1 MSYVLRRLVFYL
13 IAGWASLSLNFLIP
27 RLMPGDPGLALQA
40 QLSRSGQQLRPEQLE
55 AMMKA
60 YGVSNDPMYVQYFEY
75 VTNIFRGEFGVSTW
89 QFPQPVTTVLLSGAK
104 WTALLMGTALI
115 ISFLLGSFLGILGA
129 WKRGSWMD
137 NISPP
142 FFVFLGS
149 LPYFWIAPLF
159 VFLFSFQL
167 GWFPAR
173 HSYNIDYSPGW
184 TWNYISSVF
193 VHMALPLLSLVIVS
207 IGGWLLGMRNTMI
220 SVLSEDYVTMADAK
234 GLKARDVMMRYGARN
249 AMLPTLTSFG
259 MAFGFLI
266 SGSLFTELIFAYP
279 GMGYLLINAVRNT
292 DYPLMQGAF
301 LMITFA
307 VLVANLIVDLLYVRL
322 DPRIRQ
328 H

>member
-27 RLMPGDPGLALQA
+27 RLMPGDPGSALQA

-60 YGVSNDPMYVQYFEY
+60 YGVSDDPMYIQYVDY
-75 VTNIFRGEFGVSTW
+75 VRNIFRGEFGVSTW

-137 NISPP
+137 NVTPP

-159 VFLFSFQL
+159 VFVFSFQL

-173 HSYNIDYSPGW
+173 HSYNIDYSPSW
-184 TWNYISSVF
+184 TWNYISSIF

-220 SVLSEDYVTMADAK
+220 AVLSEDYVTMADAK
-234 GLKARDVMMRYGARN
+234 GLRGRDVMMRYGARN

-307 VLVANLIVDLLYVRL
+307 VLLANLIVDLLYVRL

-328 H
+328 